1 MTRLVSDEVWQ
12 QLDPA
17 GGRVRRQ
24 TVLRF
29 WRIGVPTVLAL
40 FAAASAWASGGVVPW
55 LHEAD
60 LGLATSVAMDDA
72 NGRTGP
78 RPAEQTM
85 NLHIQNDGELAV
97 RIVGVGGDRAGIR
110 MLRATA
116 EGHPITPRS
125 PYVLDPA
132 HAVEITMYLQFTDCA
147 AVSTQPWPI
156 PVRVARPW
164 GTQTVHVS
172 HLPIRAMS
180 DHGGWSVAYRGD
192 PRAVEWQRWIAD
204 DVCAVPYSRRAPGNR

>member
-1 MTRLVSDEVWQ
+1 MTRLVSDQVWQ

-17 GGRVRRQ
+17 GGRVRRR

-29 WRIGVPTVLAL
+29 WGIGVPTIVVL
-40 FAAASAWASGGVVPW
+40 FAAAAAWAAGSVVPW
-55 LHEAD
+55 LHETD
-60 LGLATSVAMDDA
+60 SGLATSVALDDA

-85 NLHIQNDGELAV
+85 NLHIQNDGEQAV
-97 RIVGVGGDRAGIR
+97 RIVGVGGDHAGIR

-116 EGHPITPRS
+116 EGRPITPRS

-132 HAVEITMYLQFTDCA
+132 HTVEITMFLQFTDCA
-147 AVSTQPWPI
+147 AVSTRPWPI

-164 GTQTVHVS
+164 GTQTVHVL
-172 HLPIRAMS
+172 HLPIRATS
-180 DHGGWSVAYRGD
+180 DHGGWSLAYRGD

-204 DVCAVPYSRRAPGNR
+204 DVCAVPYSRRAPANR